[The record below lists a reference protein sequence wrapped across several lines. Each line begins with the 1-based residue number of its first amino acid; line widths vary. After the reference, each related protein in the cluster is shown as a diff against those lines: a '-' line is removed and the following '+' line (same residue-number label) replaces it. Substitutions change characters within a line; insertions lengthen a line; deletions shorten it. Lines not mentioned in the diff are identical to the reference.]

1 MKTRSSFQQNNI
13 EQLVKS
19 VLKTKTN
26 NKRDSS
32 ELDDDSTLR
41 KKVKLEQEKSKKT
54 FKSSPKIISSESLS
68 NYKKQPNAD
77 DSVCIVLD

>member
-1 MKTRSSFQQNNI
+1 MKTRSSLQQNNI